1 MPAAKMSTDA
11 KLDAVPL
18 VDIDEGRFK
27 YILIKVFGRQ
37 LADGSE
43 PSKLIVRG
51 YSRAEWHGLYK
62 C

>member
-1 MPAAKMSTDA
+1 MSSTTDA

-43 PSKLIVRG
+43 PSKQIVRG
-51 YSRAEWHGLYK
+51 YSRAEWHG
-62 C
+62 